1 MAAFVSFA
9 VCLLPHGHLKGRIAR
24 EVLVLVE
31 PVIQT
36 ELINLDDFA
45 KLKQN
50 VTWHSY
56 PTGKIQVMG
65 DIFQFTLDVSGF
77 SPEDVVITT
86 SNNRIKVEA
95 EKLGEDG
102 AVTHTFCHRCKLP
115 SSVDPISVTMSMEIG
130 AAGP

>member
-1 MAAFVSFA
+1 MEALSR
-9 VCLLPHGHLKGRIAR
+9 PIETTTG
-24 EVLVLVE
+24 
-31 PVIQT
+31 
-36 ELINLDDFA
+36 
-45 KLKQN
+45 
-50 VTWHSY
+50 HSY

-65 DIFQFTLDVSGF
+65 FIFQFTLDVSGF

-95 EKLGEDG
+95 EKVSHTVGLAIKDLFICEDG